1 MPADA
6 ALIEAHI
13 PGLRRFASAL
23 LRGDRE
29 RADDLVQ
36 DCLER
41 ALSRWHL
48 RRPEGDLRGWLY
60 TILYNRF
67 LSEQQR
73 QKRRGAHDALT
84 EAIEA
89 ELPQIGGG
97 QDAALQHRDLLRAFA
112 ALPEEQRSVLL
123 LVGVEA
129 LSYDAASRVL
139 GVPIGTVMSRLSRGR
154 ERLRQILN
162 GDSSGGDSTERSKAQ
177 RRDQMSAIPGAVEE
191 HELHARLDGR
201 LSPERAAEVDA
212 YLATQPEV
220 RARLQRYAEQ
230 QGLLRTA
237 FAEET
242 ATPIPAR
249 LRVAQATR
257 RAAPT
262 SLSALR
268 SYRCGR
274 GPGRS
279 GRHRRLGRPRRSGAA
294 PSLD

>member
-13 PGLRRFASAL
+13 PGLSRFASAL

-48 RRPEGDLRGWLY
+48 RRADGDLRGWLY

-67 LSEQQR
+67 LIEQQR
-73 QKRRGAHDALT
+73 QKRRGAHDTLT

-97 QDAALQHRDLLRAFA
+97 QDEALQHRDLLRAFA
-112 ALPEEQRSVLL
+112 ALPKEQRSVLL

-162 GDSSGGDSTERSKAQ
+162 GNPNGGDSTER
-177 RRDQMSAIPGAVEE
+177 GE
-191 HELHARLDGR
+191 G
-201 LSPERAAEVDA
+201 
-212 YLATQPEV
+212 
-220 RARLQRYAEQ
+220 
-230 QGLLRTA
+230 
-237 FAEET
+237 
-242 ATPIPAR
+242 
-249 LRVAQATR
+249 
-257 RAAPT
+257 
-262 SLSALR
+262 
-268 SYRCGR
+268 
-274 GPGRS
+274 
-279 GRHRRLGRPRRSGAA
+279 PRRVK
-294 PSLD
+294 